1 MTISL
6 EENHLLD
13 NKTSILKR
21 IYLFKKLTDEELK
34 HILNI
39 ATAKSFKKDEIIF
52 NEGDKGDAF
61 YVVLK
66 GSIRISTFVPNVGEE
81 ALAILKKGN
90 YFGEMALI
98 DNAPRSASAIANED
112 TILLKITD
120 ANFRNLLV
128 SDHNIAYKLLW
139 ELVKTLSKRLRE
151 TDSKLKT
158 ILAIAKNF

>member
-1 MTISL
+1 M
-6 EENHLLD
+6 D

>member
-1 MTISL
+1 M
-6 EENHLLD
+6 E
-13 NKTSILKR
+13 KRPSILKK
-21 IYLFKKLTDEELK
+21 IYLFTNLDNNELE

-39 ATAKSFKKDEIIF
+39 ASAKSYKKNEIIF

-66 GSIRISTFVPNVGEE
+66 GSVRISTVVPGVGEE

-112 TILLKITD
+112 TILLAITD
-120 ANFRNLLV
+120 ANFRNLLMT
-128 SDHNIAYKLLW
+128 DHKIAYKLLW

-151 TDSKLKT
+151 TDNKLKS
-158 ILAIAKNF
+158 ILAIAKDFS

>member
-1 MTISL
+1 
-6 EENHLLD
+6 LD